1 MWPQLKLT
9 PLRSLSIEDIVRI
22 KVLIP
27 DSVNFDYV
35 DENKLEVNVEN
46 ASSLRPNK
54 QKDDVYKIPEAENA
68 EDSKVLYFEFID
80 GELRPK
86 INRKKG

>member
-1 MWPQLKLT
+1 
-9 PLRSLSIEDIVRI
+9 VRI
-22 KVLIP
+22 KALIP

-46 ASSLRPNK
+46 TATVRPNK
-54 QKDDVYKIPEAENA
+54 QKEDVYKIHGDENA
-68 EDSKVLYFEFID
+68 EVSKVLYFEFID

-86 INRKKG
+86 VNRKKGYTLPISLE